1 MIFFFFRFGVKED
14 ADDNIC
20 LAVLILRCCSELGA
34 GAVEIVL
41 LESLVIA
48 CAAPEDLSLVQVK
61 VVNAVNALPTFI
73 KCNGKGP
80 SSS

>member
-1 MIFFFFRFGVKED
+1 MNLIFFRFGVKED

-20 LAVLILRCCSELGA
+20 LAVILQCCSELGA
-34 GAVEIVL
+34 GAVKMVL

-48 CAAPEDLSLVQVK
+48 CAAPEDLSLVQLK
-61 VVNAVNALPTFI
+61 VVYAVNALPTFI